1 MVKEKGGYVL
11 IKNVVFDMGGV
22 LIDYNS
28 RKTISTYFP
37 EEYHEVL
44 IKEVFDSELWHKL
57 DGGLLRHDEAV
68 SIVLPRIPEETR
80 ALIKEMLSDFYPYMP
95 PFPEMYDFI
104 KRIKNAGYNVYLLSN
119 ATPRFFDNYL
129 NIPALTLMDG
139 FFISCVY
146 KMLKPQKEIYEA
158 FCNKFSLKPEECFFI
173 DDLPQNIEGAKNY
186 GLKGFV
192 FKNLDIKN
200 LEIALNAEGV
210 IF

>member
-1 MVKEKGGYVL
+1 M

-80 ALIKEMLSDFYPYMP
+80 PLIKDMLSDFYPYMP
-95 PFPEMYDFI
+95 PFSEMYDFI

-158 FCNKFSLKPEECFFI
+158 FCNKFSLNPEECFFI

-186 GLKGFV
+186 GMKGFV

>member
-1 MVKEKGGYVL
+1 M

-22 LIDYNS
+22 LIDFNA
-28 RKTISTYFP
+28 RKTITTYFP
-37 EEYHEVL
+37 EEHHEIL
-44 IKEVFDSELWHKL
+44 MKEVFDSELWQKL
-57 DGGLLRHDEAV
+57 DSGLLRHDEAV

-80 ALIKEMLSDFYPYMP
+80 PLIKEMLTDFYPYMP
-95 PFPEMYDFI
+95 PFDEMYDFV

-129 NIPALTLMDG
+129 NISALTLMDG

-158 FCNKFSLKPEECFFI
+158 FCCKFSLKPEECFFI

-186 GLKGFV
+186 GMKGFV
-192 FKNLDIKN
+192 FKNPDIKS

-210 IF
+210 NF

>member
-1 MVKEKGGYVL
+1 M
-11 IKNVVFDMGGV
+11 IKNIVFDMGGV

-28 RKTISTYFP
+28 KKTITTYFP
-37 EEYHEVL
+37 EEYHDVL
-44 IKEVFDSELWHKL
+44 MKEVFGSELWHKL
-57 DGGLLRHDEAV
+57 DGGFLRHDEAI

-80 ALIKEMLSDFYPYMP
+80 PLIKEMLSDFYPYMP

-104 KRIKNAGYNVYLLSN
+104 KRIKKAGYSVYLLSN

-173 DDLPQNIEGAKNY
+173 DDLPQNIEGARNY
-186 GLKGFV
+186 GMKGFV
-192 FKNLDIKN
+192 FKASDIKK
-200 LEIALNAEGV
+200 LEESLNAEGV

>member
-1 MVKEKGGYVL
+1 M

-22 LIDYNS
+22 LIDYNA
-28 RKTISTYFP
+28 RKTITAYFP
-37 EEYHEVL
+37 EKFHDVL
-44 IKEVFDSELWHKL
+44 MQEVFGSELWHKL
-57 DGGLLRHDEAV
+57 DRGLLRHDEAI
-68 SIVLPRIPEETR
+68 SIVLPKIPEETR
-80 ALIKEMLSDFYPYMP
+80 PLIKEMLSDFYEYMP

-104 KRIKNAGYNVYLLSN
+104 KRIKAAGYNVYLLSN

-129 NIPALTLMDG
+129 NIPAMSLMDG

-186 GLKGFV
+186 GMKGFI

>member
-1 MVKEKGGYVL
+1 M

-28 RKTISTYFP
+28 KKTITTYFP
-37 EEYHEVL
+37 EEYHEIL
-44 IKEVFDSELWHKL
+44 MKEVFDSELWHKL
-57 DGGLLRHDEAV
+57 DAGLLRHDEAV

-80 ALIKEMLSDFYPYMP
+80 PLIKEMLTDFYPYMP

-104 KRIKNAGYNVYLLSN
+104 KRIKKAGYNVYLLSN

-129 NIPALTLMDG
+129 NIPAITLMDG

-186 GLKGFV
+186 GMKGFV
-192 FKNLDIKN
+192 YKACDIEN
-200 LEIALNAEGV
+200 LENALNAEGV

>member
-1 MVKEKGGYVL
+1 
-11 IKNVVFDMGGV
+11 MGGV

-37 EEYHEVL
+37 EEYHEIL
-44 IKEVFDSELWHKL
+44 MHEVFDSELWHQL
-57 DGGLLRHDEAV
+57 DGGVLRHDEAI
-68 SIVLPRIPEETR
+68 SIVLPKIPEETR
-80 ALIKEMLSDFYPYMP
+80 PLIKEMLTDFYPYMP
-95 PFPEMYDFI
+95 PFPEMYKFI
-104 KRIKNAGYNVYLLSN
+104 SRIKKAGYNVYLLSN
-119 ATPRFFDNYL
+119 ATPKFFDNYL

-173 DDLPQNIEGAKNY
+173 DDMAQNIEGAKNY
-186 GLKGFV
+186 GMKGFV
-192 FKNLDIKN
+192 YKAPDIEN
-200 LEIALNAEGV
+200 LEKALNAEGV

>member
-1 MVKEKGGYVL
+1 M

-22 LIDYNS
+22 LIDYNA

-37 EEYHEVL
+37 EEYHDVL
-44 IKEVFDSELWHKL
+44 MKEVFDSELWKKL
-57 DGGLLRHDEAV
+57 DAGILRHDEAV
-68 SIVLPRIPEETR
+68 TLVLHRIPEETR
-80 ALIKEMLSDFYPYMP
+80 PLIKKMMDNFYPYMP
-95 PFPEMYDFI
+95 PFEQMYDFI
-104 KRIKNAGYNVYLLSN
+104 NRIKRAGYNVYLLSN

-129 NIPALTLMDG
+129 DIPAMGLMDG

-146 KMLKPQKEIYEA
+146 KLLKPQKEIYEA

-186 GLKGFV
+186 GMKGFV
-192 FKNLDIKN
+192 YKAPNIES
-200 LEIALNAEGV
+200 LENALNAEGV

>member
-1 MVKEKGGYVL
+1 M

-22 LIDYNS
+22 LIDFNA
-28 RKTISTYFP
+28 RKTITTYFS
-37 EEYHEVL
+37 EEYHDIL
-44 IKEVFDSELWHKL
+44 MQEVFGSELWHKL
-57 DGGLLRHDEAV
+57 DSGHLRHDEAI
-68 SIVLPRIPEETR
+68 SIVLPKIPEDTR
-80 ALIKEMLSDFYPYMP
+80 PLIKEMLSDFYSYMP

-104 KRIKNAGYNVYLLSN
+104 KRIKQAGYNVYLLSN

-129 NIPALTLMDG
+129 NIPVLTLMDG

-158 FCNKFSLKPEECFFI
+158 FCNKFSLNPEECFFI

-186 GLKGFV
+186 GMKGFV

-200 LEIALNAEGV
+200 LEKALNAEGV

>member
-1 MVKEKGGYVL
+1 M

-22 LIDYNS
+22 LIDYNA
-28 RKTISTYFP
+28 RKTIATYFP
-37 EEYHEVL
+37 EEFHEIL
-44 IKEVFDSELWHKL
+44 MKEVFGSELWHKL

-80 ALIKEMLSDFYPYMP
+80 PLIKEMLSDFYQYMP

-186 GLKGFV
+186 GMKGFV
-192 FKNLDIKN
+192 FKAPDTEN
-200 LEIALNAEGV
+200 LEKVLNAEGV

>member
-1 MVKEKGGYVL
+1 M

-22 LIDYNS
+22 LIDFNA
-28 RKTISTYFP
+28 RKTITTYFS
-37 EEYHEVL
+37 EEYHDIL
-44 IKEVFDSELWHKL
+44 MQEVFGSELWHKL
-57 DGGLLRHDEAV
+57 DSGHLRHDEAI
-68 SIVLPRIPEETR
+68 SIVLPKIPEDTR
-80 ALIKEMLSDFYPYMP
+80 PLIKEMLSDFYSYMP

-104 KRIKNAGYNVYLLSN
+104 KRIKQAGYNVYLLSN

-158 FCNKFSLKPEECFFI
+158 FCNKFSLNPEECFFI

-186 GLKGFV
+186 GMKGFV

-200 LEIALNAEGV
+200 LEKALNAEGV

>member
-1 MVKEKGGYVL
+1 
-11 IKNVVFDMGGV
+11 MGGV
-22 LIDYNS
+22 LIDFNA
-28 RKTISTYFP
+28 RKTITTYFP
-37 EEYHEVL
+37 EKYHDIL
-44 IKEVFDSELWHKL
+44 MQEVFGSELWHKL
-57 DGGLLRHDEAV
+57 DCGHLRHDEAI

-80 ALIKEMLSDFYPYMP
+80 PLIKEMLSDFYSYMP

-104 KRIKNAGYNVYLLSN
+104 KRIKQAGYNVYLLSN

-186 GLKGFV
+186 GMRGFV

>member
-1 MVKEKGGYVL
+1 
-11 IKNVVFDMGGV
+11 MGGV
-22 LIDYNS
+22 LIDFNPK
-28 RKTISTYFP
+28 KTISTYFS
-37 EEYHEVL
+37 EEYHEIL
-44 IKEVFDSELWHKL
+44 MKEVFDSDLWHRL
-57 DGGLLRHDEAV
+57 DGGTLRHDEAI
-68 SIVLPRIPEETR
+68 SLVLPRVPESTR
-80 ALIKEMLSDFYPYMP
+80 PLIEEMLSDFYSYMP
-95 PFPEMYDFI
+95 PFPQMYEFI
-104 KRIKNAGYNVYLLSN
+104 KRIKEAGYNVYLLSN

-129 NIPALTLMDG
+129 NIPALRLMDG

-158 FCNKFSLKPEECFFI
+158 FCNKFSLYPEECFFI

-186 GLKGFV
+186 GMKGFV

>member
-1 MVKEKGGYVL
+1 M

-22 LIDYNS
+22 LIDYNA

-37 EEYHEVL
+37 EEYHDVL
-44 IKEVFDSELWHKL
+44 MKEVFDSELWKKL
-57 DGGLLRHDEAV
+57 DAGLLRHDEAV
-68 SIVLPRIPEETR
+68 TLVLPRIPEETR
-80 ALIKEMLSDFYPYMP
+80 PLIKKMMDNFYPYMP
-95 PFPEMYDFI
+95 PFEQMYDFI
-104 KRIKNAGYNVYLLSN
+104 NRIKRAGYNVYLLSN

-129 NIPALTLMDG
+129 DIPAMSLMDG

-146 KMLKPQKEIYEA
+146 KLLKPQKEIYEA

-186 GLKGFV
+186 GMKGFV
-192 FKNLDIKN
+192 YKAPNIES
-200 LEIALNAEGV
+200 LENALNAEGV

>member
-1 MVKEKGGYVL
+1 M

-22 LIDYNS
+22 LIDFNAK
-28 RKTISTYFP
+28 KTIATYFP
-37 EEYHEVL
+37 EEYHDIL
-44 IKEVFDSELWHKL
+44 MQEVFGSELWHKL
-57 DGGLLRHDEAV
+57 DSGHLRHDEAI

-80 ALIKEMLSDFYPYMP
+80 PLIKEMLSDFYSYMP
-95 PFPEMYDFI
+95 PFPEMYEFI
-104 KRIKNAGYNVYLLSN
+104 KKIKQAGYNVYLLSN

-186 GLKGFV
+186 GMKGFV

-200 LEIALNAEGV
+200 LEKTLNAEGV